1 MKPEEKYF
9 IGQACFPAAHIF
21 ISSLSAAGDY
31 SIEMSV
37 RNTGDELCTL
47 QYVPGEGRVEINK
60 REKSAVIPLGAKYTS
75 KKPLSL
81 RRDLYED
88 LFGSLGQV
96 FKQIDSIRVK
106 GAVQLQAAKTVDKV
120 SLVKSLDPRNL
131 YLPEINIS
139 FDDRYYQSSMRSKN
153 DPLMISDVPSIKID
167 FNTATGLI
175 WRRSRLFINKRE
187 YSAAR
192 GEFSQVVVKPTS
204 DTATFDVDY
213 AMFLLLTPV
222 NQKLPFGEH
231 YMLFEAENAYGG
243 IFSKE
248 GFTRVVTMPT
258 QIVGKTMVNPNPFN
272 PERGS
277 AHIQY
282 QLSMPANIDVMVF
295 RVDGSLA
302 LKKNMAAGEEG
313 GKKGY
318 NNVLW
323 DGRLEGGSMAPNGIY
338 LGAVIDRDE
347 NRMLDKFRI
356 TVFR

>member
-21 ISSLSAAGDY
+21 TCSLTAAGDY
-31 SIEMSV
+31 CIEMTV
-37 RNTGDELCTL
+37 KNTEDETCIF

-60 REKSAVIPLGAKYTS
+60 REKRAVIPLGAKYTN
-75 KKPLSL
+75 KKPLPL

-88 LFGSLGQV
+88 LFGSLAQV
-96 FKQIDSIRVK
+96 FKRIEAIRLK
-106 GAVQLQAAKTVDKV
+106 GSCQLETAKILDKI
-120 SLVKSLDPRNL
+120 SLVKSMDASNL

-139 FDDRYYQSSMRSKN
+139 FDDRYYQSSMYSKSN
-153 DPLMISDVPSIKID
+153 PLMISDVPNIKID
-167 FNTATGLI
+167 FNTAFGLI
-175 WRRSRLFINKRE
+175 WRRTRLFINKRE

-192 GEFSQVVVKPTS
+192 GEFSQVVVKPTR
-204 DTATFDVDY
+204 DAATFDVDY
-213 AMFLLLTPV
+213 AMFMLLTPA

-243 IFSKE
+243 VFSKE
-248 GFTRVVTMPT
+248 VFTRVVTVPT

-282 QLSMPANIDVMVF
+282 QLSLPANIDVMVF

-302 LKKNMAAGEEG
+302 LKKNFATGEEG

-318 NNVLW
+318 NNVPW

-338 LGAVIDRDE
+338 LGAVLDRDE